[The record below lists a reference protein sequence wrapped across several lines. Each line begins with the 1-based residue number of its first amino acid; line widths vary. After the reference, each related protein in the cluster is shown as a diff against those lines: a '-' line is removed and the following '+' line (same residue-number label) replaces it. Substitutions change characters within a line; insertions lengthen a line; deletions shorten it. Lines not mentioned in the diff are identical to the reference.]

1 MNIKELYQ
9 KILFIITGGISLSF
23 FIEIFLNLPQFVFPY
38 NLWLVVL
45 LLIFTFFIYYFFRE
59 KQIFIILSSVHTAIA
74 SLLFY
79 IVFLIIS
86 GFVPQ
91 VKDNTLLTT
100 IGLTHI
106 VSSIPFTFLTL
117 LLVIN
122 LLFAL
127 WKRIFLPLSIKN
139 VTFII
144 NHLGILIVLLFG
156 SIAAF
161 DLIRTTMYIEKNKVI
176 WYSFNDN
183 NKDVVQLPFA
193 IELKDFDIDY
203 FEPNIQLLKI
213 KDISNNK
220 LDLISQV
227 SVDKN
232 KILKLKD
239 FEIKIHRIIDYAWF
253 IEDTVYTNYSP
264 GYTKAVYVTIKR
276 KNQMI
281 NSWLSFPTFVQNARY
296 VRIGDYVLMLS
307 TPQPKKYVS
316 YVKVYEKSGRVY
328 DDSILVNH
336 PLDIEGWKVYQKDYD
351 QNLGEFSNISI
362 LEVNHDRWLSI
373 VYFGIYMMIIGSI
386 LLLITSRR
394 KNVSNI

>member
-1 MNIKELYQ
+1 M
-9 KILFIITGGISLSF
+9 
-23 FIEIFLNLPQFVFPY
+23 
-38 NLWLVVL
+38 
-45 LLIFTFFIYYFFRE
+45 
-59 KQIFIILSSVHTAIA
+59 
-74 SLLFY
+74 
-79 IVFLIIS
+79 IIS

-307 TPQPKKYVS
+307 TPQPKKYIS

-373 VYFGIYMMIIGSI
+373 VYFGLYMMIIGSI